1 MAMGET
7 VDFLQWAAL
16 GLAALVA
23 AAVIRLFADVVVF
36 QTGLVFLRIISLGR
50 IPGRSSWF
58 QHPGHVSVVGMA
70 VWFAI
75 AVGVGLYNDMQK
87 ALW

>member
-7 VDFLQWAAL
+7 VEFLRWAAL

-50 IPGRSSWF
+50 IPDRSSWF
-58 QHPGHVSVVGMA
+58 QQPGHVSALGVA

-75 AVGVGLYNDMQK
+75 AIGVGLYNDMQK
-87 ALW
+87 GLW

>member
-1 MAMGET
+1 MTMGET

-50 IPGRSSWF
+50 IPDRSSWF
-58 QHPGHVSVVGMA
+58 QQPSHVSAIGVA
-70 VWFAI
+70 VWFAVAI
-75 AVGVGLYNDMQK
+75 GIGLYNNMQK
-87 ALW
+87 GFW